1 MSDEKLDLI
10 IKQLGNLQTSV
21 GGINTRI
28 DGLDARMGGLEV
40 RIGGLETQVSGLDA
54 RMGGLEKELSDF
66 KKQVLKSLQILQT
79 RINTL
84 EKQLF
89 AIGFELKEDIKREV
103 RDIREDINSLEN
115 KIMLE
120 QAEKLQDRVRVR
132 ELESRLSKLEEK
144 FRLAA

>member
-1 MSDEKLDLI
+1 MSEEKLDLI
-10 IKQLGNLQTSV
+10 LKQLGDLQISVGDLQTSV

-28 DGLDARMGGLEV
+28 DGLDARMGKV
-40 RIGGLETQVSGLDA
+40 
-54 RMGGLEKELSDF
+54 EKELSDF
-66 KKQVLKSLQILQT
+66 KTQVVKSLQTLQT

-89 AIGFELKEDIKREV
+89 AVGFELKEDIKREV
-103 RDIREDINSLEN
+103 RDVREDINSLEN

>member
-1 MSDEKLDLI
+1 MSEEKLDLI
-10 IKQLGNLQTSV
+10 LKQLGDLQISVGDLQTSV

-28 DGLDARMGGLEV
+28 DGLDARMGKV
-40 RIGGLETQVSGLDA
+40 
-54 RMGGLEKELSDF
+54 EKELSDF
-66 KKQVLKSLQILQT
+66 KTQVVKSLQTLQT

-89 AIGFELKEDIKREV
+89 AVGFELKEDIKREV
-103 RDIREDINSLEN
+103 KDVREDINSLEN

>member
-1 MSDEKLDLI
+1 
-10 IKQLGNLQTSV
+10 
-21 GGINTRI
+21 
-28 DGLDARMGGLEV
+28 MGGLETQV
-40 RIGGLETQVSGLDA
+40 SGLDSRMGGLETQVSGLDA
-54 RMGGLEKELSDF
+54 RMGNVEKELSDF
-66 KKQVLKSLQILQT
+66 KTQVVKSLQTLQT

-89 AIGFELKEDIKREV
+89 AVGYELKEDIKREV
-103 RDIREDINSLEN
+103 KDVREDINSLEN

>member
-1 MSDEKLDLI
+1 MSDEKLDVI
-10 IKQLGNLQTSV
+10 IKQLGELKTSV

-28 DGLDARMGGLEV
+28 DGLDARMGKV
-40 RIGGLETQVSGLDA
+40 
-54 RMGGLEKELSDF
+54 EKELSDF
-66 KKQVLKSLQILQT
+66 KTQVIKSLQTLQT

-103 RDIREDINSLEN
+103 KDVREDINSLEN